1 MKNNKEKNLII
12 ISGPTAIGKTGLAIF
27 IANHFQTE
35 ILSFDSRQFYKEMNI
50 GTAVPS
56 PEELASAPHHFIQ
69 NLSIHDEYSVGDYE
83 KDALQKIEELFKI
96 HDVLVMVGGSGLFE
110 KAVTEGL
117 DEFPSVDPTIRQ
129 ELNHQFDVY
138 GIEYLQEELQKAD
151 PIYYELVDVQN
162 PVRLIRALEICR
174 GTGKP
179 FSSFRKNNVSNR
191 NFNFIRIVLEL
202 PRDQVYERIN
212 QRVDLMMQNGLL
224 DEVKSLQDFKHLNS
238 LQTVGY
244 RELFDYLDGKIDL
257 DFAVEEIKKNTRRYA
272 KRQLTW
278 YRKDE
283 RAKWFSPFEKE
294 GILEYIK
301 GKISR

>member
-1 MKNNKEKNLII
+1 MKSNKEKNLIV
-12 ISGPTAIGKTGLAIF
+12 ISGPTAIGKTGLAVF
-27 IANHFQTE
+27 IANFFQTE
-35 ILSFDSRQFYKEMNI
+35 IISFDSRQFYKEMNI

-56 PEELASAPHHFIQ
+56 PEELASTPHHFIQ
-69 NLSIHDEYSVGDYE
+69 NLSIHEEYSVGDYE
-83 KDALQKIEELFKI
+83 KDALKKIDELFQS

-117 DEFPSVDPTIRQ
+117 DEFPSVNPSIRQ
-129 ELNHQFDVY
+129 ELNHQFDLY
-138 GIEYLQEELQKAD
+138 GIDYLQQELQKAD
-151 PIYYELVDVQN
+151 PDYYDLVDVQN
-162 PVRLIRALEICR
+162 PVRLIRALEIYR

-179 FSSFRKNNVSNR
+179 FSSFRKNNVSKR

-202 PRDQVYERIN
+202 PRKEIYERIN
-212 QRVDLMMQNGLL
+212 QRVDFMMQNGLL
-224 DEVKSLQDFKHLNS
+224 GEVKSLQEFKHLNS

-294 GILEYIK
+294 AILEYIENR
-301 GKISR
+301 IST